1 MRRANE
7 SAITVLTAALW
18 LLLGTGCA
26 GMARGVAEAM
36 LTAREEAPD
45 SRRCLVRGRSFE
57 GMEAMLAR
65 QVARDQPPDRVLRVL
80 MVHGIGSHQPGYA
93 TTLAENL
100 ARALSLP
107 SFRERVKQFELWQP
121 DRGSDTL
128 GTLRVSEYFSEQ
140 PRRVMAFYELTWDP
154 IVEDEKQRILF
165 DSSGELGLPRAVIN
179 DGLKLF
185 VNDTVPDLL
194 MYNGLFRDDIRMS
207 IAQSLCWMMSRTWDG
222 LPDRDKAYCESEG
235 PDRLARIG
243 DDYAFITHS
252 LGSQITLDA
261 LSAITRAAK
270 SDEGLSEAVAALR
283 DKTFSVF
290 MLSNQLP
297 LLQLGQPPPEVVR
310 RVPEICRPDSMQAHE
325 RLLGETRLVAF
336 SDPNDLFSYAIPHR
350 FLDEQVD
357 SRLCPSLTNVIL
369 NVAPV
374 NDVLGMGEFANP
386 MKAHTGYHE
395 DDRVIALLTRGI
407 GHSGQDPMVRD
418 RCEYFEAVASW

>member
-1 MRRANE
+1 MRRGHE
-7 SAITVLTAALW
+7 SEITIVTAVLS

-26 GMARGVAEAM
+26 GVTRGVAEAM
-36 LTAREEAPD
+36 LAGREETPD
-45 SRRCLVRGRSFE
+45 SRRCLVRGRPFE
-57 GMEAMLAR
+57 GLEAMIAR
-65 QVARDQPPDRVLRVL
+65 QVASGEQSDRVLKVL

-107 SFRERVKQFELWQP
+107 SFREGVKQFELSSP
-121 DRGSDTL
+121 GHGNHTL
-128 GTLRVSEYFSEQ
+128 GTLRVSEFFSEE
-140 PRRVMAFYELTWDP
+140 PGRVLVFYELTWDP
-154 IVEDEKQRILF
+154 IVEVEKRRIRF

-185 VNDTVPDLL
+185 VNETVPDLL
-194 MYNGLFRDDIRMS
+194 MYNGLFRDDIRTS
-207 IAQSLCWMMSRTWDG
+207 IAQSLCWMMSRTWDA
-222 LPDRDKAYCESEG
+222 LPDRDEAHCESEG

-252 LGSQITLDA
+252 LGSQIMLDA
-261 LSAITRAAK
+261 LSAITRTVK
-270 SDEGLSEAVAALR
+270 SDEEISENVAALR
-283 DKTFSVF
+283 DKVFSVF

-297 LLQLGQPPPEVVR
+297 LLQLGQPPPAVVGQVR
-310 RVPEICRPDSMQAHE
+310 EICRPDTMRARE
-325 RLLGETRLVAF
+325 RLVQETRLVAF
-336 SDPNDLFSYAIPHR
+336 SDPNDLFSYAIPPR
-350 FLDEQVD
+350 FLDDQVD

-386 MKAHTGYHE
+386 MRAHTGYQE

-407 GHSGQDPMVRD
+407 GHSGQAPMVRD
-418 RCEYFEAVASW
+418 RCDYFEAVPSW